1 MYQRSFLLSDSIH
14 GTFSCDYAVLYK
26 NASLDIGD
34 QNTEE
39 AKGHEVDSTLLGCS
53 LEKIC

>member
-1 MYQRSFLLSDSIH
+1 MYQRSSLLSDSIH